1 MLIYFKKDELFVCL
15 LEIFLFYFYFIVVKK
30 ERIYFKLRGW
40 CFNIWICGIDENI
53 INYLIMEEVEFK
65 CVYMYLINMIFD
77 FREGIIEECNVF
89 FR

>member
-1 MLIYFKKDELFVCL
+1 MVF
-15 LEIFLFYFYFIVVKK
+15 
-30 ERIYFKLRGW
+30 
-40 CFNIWICGIDENI
+40 FNIWICGIDENI